1 MYEIWFT
8 QYAKVD
14 CSAVSSEISCVRY
27 LSRHYLSGGCNT
39 CKRFTESR
47 ALASFLLLLLIKK
60 LDPPLLPMYPSIRAV
75 KMHDCFS
82 RTRLIYLYIAQSDI
96 LPSRLLF
103 PHQNHHALL
112 QLGAP
117 PLRSPI
123 EQTKFGVL
131 GAGLYTKIMGIFR
144 HQIRGNRV

>member
-14 CSAVSSEISCVRY
+14 SSAVSSEISCVRY
-27 LSRHYLSGGCNT
+27 LSRHYQKAAT
-39 CKRFTESR
+39 RSR
-47 ALASFLLLLLIKK
+47 ALASFLLSLLTKRF
-60 LDPPLLPMYPSIRAV
+60 DPPLLLMYPSIRAV
-75 KMHDCFS
+75 KMHDGFS
-82 RTRLIYLYIAQSDI
+82 RTRLVFLYIAQSDN

-112 QLGAP
+112 QLGDP